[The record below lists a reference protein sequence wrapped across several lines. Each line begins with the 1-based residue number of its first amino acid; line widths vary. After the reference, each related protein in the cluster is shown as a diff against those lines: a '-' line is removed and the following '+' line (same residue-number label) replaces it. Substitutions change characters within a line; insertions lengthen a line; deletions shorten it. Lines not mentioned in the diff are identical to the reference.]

1 MRWEQLVGHVGEVS
15 RDLVKSRQFK
25 SDLKSYNMNKD
36 SSAINALIDVLRHIG
51 NNQKLPGIYDD
62 HQLQGKVKG
71 LDNVINA
78 RDCHPQGDRVL
89 IYEIVGNAVFLY
101 RFGKHSNVLERNMD
115 RRRDLVWHFRSLS
128 R

>member
-1 MRWEQLVGHVGEVS
+1 
-15 RDLVKSRQFK
+15 
-25 SDLKSYNMNKD
+25 MNKD
-36 SSAINALIDVLRHIG
+36 SSAINALIDVLRHLG
-51 NNQKLPGIYDD
+51 NNQELPGIYDD

-78 RDCHPQGDRVL
+78 RDCHLQGDRVL

-115 RRRDLVWHFRSLS
+115 RRHDLVWHFRSLS

>member
-36 SSAINALIDVLRHIG
+36 SSAINALIDVLRHLG
-51 NNQKLPGIYDD
+51 NDHELPGIYDD

-89 IYEIVGNAVFLY
+89 IYEIVGNAVFCI
-101 RFGKHSNVLERNMD
+101 VLENTVMFLREIWTGD
-115 RRRDLVWHFRSLS
+115 VIWSGIS
-128 R
+128 EV

>member
-51 NNQKLPGIYDD
+51 NNQELPGIYDD

-89 IYEIVGNAVFLY
+89 IYEIVGNAVFCI
-101 RFGKHSNVLERNMD
+101 VLENTVTFLREIWTGD
-115 RRRDLVWHFRSLS
+115 VIWSGIS
-128 R
+128 EV

>member
-36 SSAINALIDVLRHIG
+36 SSAINALIDVLRHTG
-51 NNQKLPGIYDD
+51 NNQELPGIYDD

-89 IYEIVGNAVFLY
+89 IYEIVGNAVFCI
-101 RFGKHSNVLERNMD
+101 VLENTVTFLREIWTGD
-115 RRRDLVWHFRSLS
+115 VIWSGIS
-128 R
+128 EV